1 MKKDQ
6 KRRGLNW
13 VLLGSLYL
21 AELCVPAILFSLY
34 RLSSKPDFAAFLLSR
49 PGALFLFAASAFA
62 VSSTIVIHQL
72 VKSLRTGTQRGYLLT
87 LSMNVAVVLVIGGT
101 GEVALR
107 LFSVKTLEGL
117 TLGGKLLRPRIWHD
131 LAERHTHALH
141 RASTGETYL
150 VFDQHKGWT
159 VGADRV
165 SEDRLYLS
173 SVEGIRSPTPEF
185 SFAKQPASCRIAILG
200 DSFAFG
206 QEVSFDDSWGHHLE
220 LALGQTC
227 QVLNFGVPGYG
238 VDQMYLRYMKDVRA
252 WNPDVVIFAFVD
264 ADVDRSMSVY
274 GFLLFPH
281 GTMPFPKPRFV
292 LAGGQLSI
300 FNNPLPEPEDLFAKS
315 SIQEL
320 PFITYD
326 RRYDEREWDRPR
338 WRFLYHFYLFRF
350 LISWYALWES
360 PRGEVSDQ
368 AMKSLNQEI
377 LRSFLQETSLAQS
390 IPLLIYLPFAIDYE
404 RPRDYEPMGL
414 NILRSAGFPHVD
426 LRPCLRQEPI
436 ERYFMPRG
444 RGQHYSPEGNRQIA
458 RCVHDVLIPH
468 LNQRQDASAPRAVT
482 MLDESRAAI
491 VAVR

>member
-1 MKKDQ
+1 
-6 KRRGLNW
+6 
-13 VLLGSLYL
+13 
-21 AELCVPAILFSLY
+21 
-34 RLSSKPDFAAFLLSR
+34 
-49 PGALFLFAASAFA
+49 
-62 VSSTIVIHQL
+62 
-72 VKSLRTGTQRGYLLT
+72 
-87 LSMNVAVVLVIGGT
+87 MNVAVVLVIGGT

-117 TLGGKLLRPRIWHD
+117 TLGGKLLRPRIWDD
-131 LAERHTHALH
+131 LAERHTHGLH
-141 RASTGETYL
+141 KASTGETYL
-150 VFDQHKGWT
+150 VFDQQKGWT
-159 VGADRV
+159 VGANRV
-165 SEDRLYLS
+165 SEGRLYFS
-173 SVEGIRSPTPEF
+173 SVEGIRSRTTGF
-185 SFAKQPASCRIAILG
+185 SFAHQAAPCRIAILG

-206 QEVSFDDSWGHHLE
+206 EEVSFDDSWGHHLE
-220 LALGQTC
+220 LALGQKC
-227 QVLNFGVPGYG
+227 QVLNFAVPGYG

-274 GFLLFPH
+274 AFLLFPH

-292 LAGGQLSI
+292 LANGQLSI
-300 FNNPLPEPEDLFAKS
+300 FNNPLPEPEDLFAKA

-326 RRYDEREWDRPR
+326 RRYNEGEWDRPR

-377 LRSFLQETSLAQS
+377 FASFLRESSLAQS
-390 IPLLIYLPFAIDYE
+390 IPILIYLPSTIDYE
-404 RPRDYEPMGL
+404 RPRDYEPIGL
-414 NILRSAGFPHVD
+414 NILRSAGLPHAD
-426 LRPCLRQEPI
+426 LRPCLRPEPI
-436 ERYFMPRG
+436 EGYFMPRG
-444 RGQHYSPEGNRQIA
+444 QGTHYSPEGNRQIA
-458 RCVHDVLIPH
+458 RCVHEVLIPH

-482 MLDESRAAI
+482 LLNESRAAT